1 VRQQNRKHG
10 RQRPRAAVRVTC
22 RLRQP
27 LERRSDPEDILSNI
41 DDALDEIKA
50 AGTFASYAQLRLP
63 NPADTFSLFVHGVGG
78 ISVPLQE
85 EQARQLIAQ
94 SRQAPY
100 GKGSETIV
108 DTSVRN
114 TWELDAS
121 QFEFRNPAW
130 SRFLDK
136 CIGQVALS
144 LGISSPITA
153 ELYKMLIYEKGAMFK
168 SHTESDGT
176 ISPLSHELRG

>member
-1 VRQQNRKHG
+1 MDVNDLV
-10 RQRPRAAVRVTC
+10 QRPGSPAGSDS
-22 RLRQP
+22 P
-27 LERRSDPEDILSNI
+27 LSDAGDPENILSNI
-41 DDALDEIKA
+41 NDALDEIKA

-63 NPADTFSLFVHGVGG
+63 NPADTFSLFVHGVGD

>member
-1 VRQQNRKHG
+1 MDVKDIV
-10 RQRPRAAVRVTC
+10 QRPGSPAGSDS
-22 RLRQP
+22 P
-27 LERRSDPEDILSNI
+27 LSDTREPETRRDIITNI
-41 DDALDEIKA
+41 GDALDEIEA
-50 AGTFASYAQLRLP
+50 AGTFASYAQLKLS
-63 NPADTFSLFVHGVGG
+63 NLGDTLGLFVHGVGDIG
-78 ISVPLQE
+78 VPLQE

-130 SRFLDK
+130 SRVLDK
-136 CIGQVALS
+136 CIAQVGLS

-168 SHTESDGT
+168 SHTESDA
-176 ISPLSHELRG
+176 PFLPVP